1 MAENLLTSNL
11 VSLEL
16 QIPVQYELSVVIP
29 TRNEAGNIAPLLSR
43 IEQATKGIAT
53 EVVFVDDSTDDTP
66 AVITRLKN
74 QFSLQVKL
82 VSRPPERRKNG
93 LGGAVM
99 EGFQVAQAP
108 WVCVMDADLQH
119 PPELLPKI
127 YKHAERTGSDVVVG
141 SRLSAGGDASSLG
154 FKRTIIS
161 RVFAGTTRI
170 TFPQRLKN
178 VTDPLSGF
186 FILRKSALNTD
197 ILRPDGFKILLEI
210 LATHPEMIVS
220 EIPMHFGFRNAGE
233 SKASIK
239 ETVRYFRTLLRL
251 RLAGNQ
257 TFLRFLGV
265 GFSGLLV
272 NSIAL
277 AAFTEFAAIHFLYS
291 AILATQVSTL
301 WNFSLTEM
309 WVFGKRETE
318 RPFLQRLVG
327 FLLVNN
333 LLLLLRGPIMT
344 LMVTQWGVHYLIA
357 NLVSLFAMTVLRYL
371 VADHLIWN
379 KGGTSRPMQNQN
391 LDNIKTEI
399 GATK

>member
-1 MAENLLTSNL
+1 MIENLLTRNPI
-11 VSLEL
+11 SLDM
-16 QIPVQYELSVVIP
+16 QIQKQCELSVVIP
-29 TRNEAGNIAPLLSR
+29 TRNESGNIAPLLSR
-43 IEQATKGIAT
+43 IEQATKGIVT
-53 EVVFVDDSTDDTP
+53 EVIFVDDSTDNTP
-66 AVITRLKN
+66 ETITKLQD

-93 LGGAVM
+93 LGGAVL

-127 YKHAERTGSDVVVG
+127 YKHAEKTGSDVVVG
-141 SRLSAGGDASSLG
+141 SRLSTGGDASSLG

-186 FILRKSALNTD
+186 FILRRSALDTN

-210 LATHPEMIVS
+210 LATHPEMVVS

-239 ETVRYFRTLLRL
+239 ETVRYFRTLFRL

-257 TFLRFLGV
+257 SFLRFLAV

-272 NSIAL
+272 NSVAL
-277 AAFTEFAAIHFLYS
+277 AIFTEFAAIHYLYS

>member
-127 YKHAERTGSDVVVG
+127 YKHAEKTGSDVVVG

-309 WVFGKRETE
+309 WVFGKREAE

>member
-53 EVVFVDDSTDDTP
+53 EVVFVDYSTDDTP

-186 FILRKSALNTD
+186 FILRKSALNTN

-239 ETVRYFRTLLRL
+239 ETVRYFRTLFRL

-301 WNFSLTEM
+301 WNFGLTET
-309 WVFGKRETE
+309 WVFGKREAE

>member
-1 MAENLLTSNL
+1 MIENLLTSNPI
-11 VSLEL
+11 SLDL
-16 QIPVQYELSVVIP
+16 QIQGQYELSVVIP
-29 TRNEAGNIAPLLSR
+29 TRNESGNIAPLLSR
-43 IEQATKGIAT
+43 IEQATKGIVT
-53 EVVFVDDSTDDTP
+53 EVIFVDDSTDNTP
-66 AVITRLKN
+66 ETITKLQD

-93 LGGAVM
+93 LGGAVL
-99 EGFQVAQAP
+99 EGFKVAQAP

-127 YKHAERTGSDVVVG
+127 YKHAEKAGSDVVVG
-141 SRLSAGGDASSLG
+141 SRLSTGGDARSLG
-154 FKRTIIS
+154 LKRTIIS

-186 FILRKSALNTD
+186 FILRKAALNTN

-210 LATHPEMIVS
+210 LATHPEMAVS
-220 EIPMHFGFRNAGE
+220 EIPMHFGYRNAGE
-233 SKASIK
+233 SKASLK
-239 ETVRYFRTLLRL
+239 ETVRYFRTLFRL
-251 RLAGNQ
+251 RLAGHQN
-257 TFLRFLGV
+257 FLRFLAV

-272 NSIAL
+272 NSVAL
-277 AAFTEFAAIHFLYS
+277 AVFTELAAIHYLYS

-318 RPFLQRLVG
+318 RPFLHRLVG

-344 LMVTQWGVHYLIA
+344 LMVGQWGVHPQ
-357 NLVSLFAMTVLRYL
+357 VCMQGPRT
-371 VADHLIWN
+371 ADMSTPL
-379 KGGTSRPMQNQN
+379 
-391 LDNIKTEI
+391 
-399 GATK
+399 

>member
-127 YKHAERTGSDVVVG
+127 YKHAEKTGSDVVVG

>member
-1 MAENLLTSNL
+1 MIENILIRNSELLNL
-11 VSLEL
+11 QV
-16 QIPVQYELSVVIP
+16 PTQYALSIVIP
-29 TRNEAGNIAPLLSR
+29 TRNEAGNVAPLLSR
-43 IEQATKGIAT
+43 IEQAIKGIYT
-53 EVVFVDDSTDDTP
+53 EVVFVDDSTDNTP
-66 AVITRLKN
+66 EVITKLQN

-82 VSRPPERRKNG
+82 VHRPPEKRKDG
-93 LGGAVM
+93 LGGAVL
-99 EGFQVAQAP
+99 EGFKVAQAP

-127 YKHAERTGSDVVVG
+127 FKHAEKTGSDVVVG
-141 SRLSAGGDASSLG
+141 SRLSSGGDASSLG

-161 RVFAGTTRI
+161 RVFALTTRI

-186 FILRKSALNTD
+186 FIMRKAALNPEN
-197 ILRPDGFKILLEI
+197 LSPDGFKILLEI
-210 LATHPEMIVS
+210 LASHPDLIVS
-220 EIPMHFGFRNAGE
+220 EIPMHFGYRHAGE
-233 SKASIK
+233 SKASLR
-239 ETVRYFRTLLRL
+239 ETIRFFRTLFRL

-257 TFLRFLGV
+257 SFFRFLAV

-272 NSIAL
+272 NSVAL
-277 AAFTEFAAIHFLYS
+277 AVFTEFAAIHYLYS

-301 WNFSLTEM
+301 WNFSLTEK
-309 WVFGKRETE
+309 WVFGERETE

-327 FLLVNN
+327 FLLINN

-344 LMVTQWGVHYLIA
+344 LMVSQWGVHYLIA
-357 NLVSLFAMTVLRYL
+357 NLVSLFAMTILRYL
-371 VADHLIWN
+371 VADLLIWN

-391 LDNIKTEI
+391 LDNIKTEL